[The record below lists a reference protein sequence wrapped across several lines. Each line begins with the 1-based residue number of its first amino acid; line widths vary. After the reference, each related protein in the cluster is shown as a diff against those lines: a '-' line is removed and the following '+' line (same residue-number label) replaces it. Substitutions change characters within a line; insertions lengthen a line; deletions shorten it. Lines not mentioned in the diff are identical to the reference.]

1 MGTCQQCKSYVE
13 IGNLTIIDQL
23 SNDFIVV
30 QDDYQHPLYGQVN
43 ILEYKEPKKF
53 DFKLVHKLITFV
65 EREDFQQ
72 ALQYYE
78 AKFYGFNHPNLLIIH
93 AMQNRQIDQFFNTQY
108 KLSLFL
114 DYYETTLAQELVY
127 RKKIYFEESEILFFL
142 DSLIGSQAFLQ
153 SKGHALS
160 SLKFDKIYLSNLLNG
175 AIALKVQSPL
185 FDLKDQEMEFNT
197 LFDKIIKGEQ
207 VKLQEYP
214 YLSPEQWQMIQNKK
228 LEHYDLFKSNVF
240 VLGLM
245 TLELCSVRQSITLYK
260 DYMIDQNLLNDQI
273 NKVKERYGEVLPLLL
288 EAMLYYDPKVRC
300 DFLQLDDLLNLQQLL
315 NGKRLSQ
322 IWTTEDFQ
330 YSFIEKK
337 VHFTTKQHSLIHP
350 EVQSQLSNQ
359 SLLQKGS
366 HLSLKQVLSKNSKE
380 SKASSSFIQKKE
392 SYSPQT
398 QKKNLFKKFE
408 TEQASKGGSKKLI
421 TQDGFGVESLSN
433 GLTYEGIFQ
442 GGKKQGLGKLINDD
456 NEIIY
461 EGYFFENQF
470 HRTGV
475 LKNQNPQ
482 QLSTPFNYKDFNK
495 LGNMWI
501 KYDGDFKQGKYDGYG
516 QLTLSNQEIYTGLFQ
531 NGEIN
536 GTGVFLTQDGKQ
548 IKGKWINNIF
558 QEI

>member
-30 QDDYQHPLYGQVN
+30 QDDYQHPLYGKVN
-43 ILEYKEPKKF
+43 ILEYKEPKQF
-53 DFKLVHKLITFV
+53 DFKL
-65 EREDFQQ
+65 REDFQQ

-114 DYYETTLAQELVY
+114 DYYETTLAQELIY

-185 FDLKDQEMEFNT
+185 FDLKDQEMEFNA
-197 LFDKIIKGEQ
+197 LFDKIIKSEQ

-228 LEHYDLFKSNVF
+228 LEPYDLFKSNVF

-315 NGKRLSQ
+315 NGKRLFQ

-337 VHFTTKQHSLIHP
+337 VHFTKKQHSLIHP

-380 SKASSSFIQKKE
+380 SKASSSFIQKRE

-482 QLSTPFNYKDFNK
+482 QLSAPFNYKDFNQ

-516 QLTLSNQEIYTGLFQ
+516 QLTLSNQEIYTGLFL

-558 QEI
+558 QEM

>member
-13 IGNLTIIDQL
+13 ISNLTIIDQL

-30 QDDYQHPLYGQVN
+30 QDDYQHPLYGKVN
-43 ILEYKEPKKF
+43 ILEYKEPKQF
-53 DFKLVHKLITFV
+53 DFKL
-65 EREDFQQ
+65 REDFQQ

-114 DYYETTLAQELVY
+114 DYYETTLAQELLF
-127 RKKIYFEESEILFFL
+127 RKKIYFEEREILFFL

-160 SLKFDKIYLSNLLNG
+160 SLKFDKIYLTNLLNG

-185 FDLKDQEMEFNT
+185 FDPKDQEMEFNA

-207 VKLQEYP
+207 VKLQDYP
-214 YLSPEQWQMIQNKK
+214 YLSPEQWQMIHNKK
-228 LEHYDLFKSNVF
+228 LESYDLFKSNVF

-260 DYMIDQNLLNDQI
+260 DYMIDQTLLNDQI

-380 SKASSSFIQKKE
+380 SKASSSFIQKRE

-421 TQDGFGVESLSN
+421 TQDGFGVESLAN

-461 EGYFFENQF
+461 EGYFFENQY

-482 QLSTPFNYKDFNK
+482 PLTAPFNYKDFNK
-495 LGNMWI
+495 LGNMWV
-501 KYDGDFKQGKYDGYG
+501 KYDGDFKEGRQDGYG
-516 QLTLSNQEIYTGLFQ
+516 QLTLSNAEIYTGLFK
-531 NGEIN
+531 NGEVN
-536 GTGVFLTQDGKQ
+536 GTGVFLTLDGKQ
-548 IKGKWINNIF
+548 IKGKWVNNIF
-558 QEI
+558 QEV